1 MAERSRQ
8 LNPVERMLERFAAT
22 RPGGWFF
29 VNIGNRI
36 DPTLMRLSRGHL
48 STGLGQQVLLLTHT
62 GARSGKRRDTPL
74 LYMTDGEDLILIA
87 SKAGNEKHPAWY
99 HNLNANPQ
107 VDVLAP
113 RRSGAYT
120 AHEAEGAERERLW
133 AKAVDYYTGYDIYQ
147 DRAGARRIPVIVLSP
162 AGAG

>member
-1 MAERSRQ
+1 MAERSRRM
-8 LNPVERMLERFAAT
+8 NPLERMLERVAAS

-29 VNIGNRI
+29 VNLGNRI
-36 DPTLMRLSRGHL
+36 DPTLIRISRGRL

-62 GARSGKRRDTPL
+62 GARSGKRRETPL

-87 SKAGNEKHPAWY
+87 SKAGNAKHPAWY
-99 HNLNANPQ
+99 HNLMANPK
-107 VDVLAP
+107 VEVLAP
-113 RRSGAYT
+113 RRSGGYT

-133 AKAVDYYTGYDIYQ
+133 AKAVDYYSGYDIYQ

-162 AGAG
+162 SGAG

>member
-8 LNPVERMLERFAAT
+8 LNSVERMLERFGASRA
-22 RPGGWFF
+22 GGWFF

-36 DPTLMRLSRGHL
+36 DPTLMRLSRGWV
-48 STGLGQQVLLLTHT
+48 STGLGQQVLLLGHT

-74 LYMTDGEDLILIA
+74 LFMTDGEDLILIA
-87 SKAGNEKHPAWY
+87 SKAGNAKHPAWY
-99 HNLNANPQ
+99 HNLKANPQ

-133 AKAVDYYTGYDIYQ
+133 AKAVDYYSGYDVYKE
-147 DRAGARRIPVIVLSP
+147 RAGARRIPVIVLSRS
-162 AGAG
+162 GAG